1 MRVPATNLLAS
12 YPFQVDVVS
21 RGGGASIRI
30 LQLEVR
36 QTLRDHTKD
45 IPGPPSRASFG
56 VFDR

>member
-21 RGGGASIRI
+21 RGADPQSEF
-30 LQLEVR
+30 LQLEIR
-36 QTLRDHTKD
+36 QTIRDHTKD
-45 IPGPPSRASFG
+45 IPGPPSHASFG